1 MCSWLK
7 GLAGGKE
14 KSQCFDHWLP
24 TSHDAMKKRANK
36 KQTNK
41 QTQQHRK
48 RYSKPFTRFFFP
60 TTIYTG
66 HIDFQ
71 SICHHRMQWIKNR
84 KSNQK

>member
-24 TSHDAMKKRANK
+24 TSHDAMKKRATKN

-41 QTQQHRK
+41 HN
-48 RYSKPFTRFFFP
+48 S
-60 TTIYTG
+60 TG
-66 HIDFQ
+66 KDFQ
-71 SICHHRMQWIKNR
+71 NPLLDFFSRPLYI
-84 KSNQK
+84 SGPY